1 MHKIEI
7 AQRVFLLVAVIF
19 LSGCGSSPNIQVNEL
34 SSNTVSYDETVHIN
48 NCGGKADSEQTA
60 SHSFATTIE
69 GGAEFSAGYQSIVEG
84 GVSAKYSQYRNVS
97 KSQRLIAPPATN
109 MEFILRWSED
119 VHAGNVTVDG
129 TTGNYEVRVPV
140 AVEQVSSQDLGC
152 NGNAQSIETA
162 TSVNDNGCVI
172 SENLVASFNDG
183 VYATYTKN
191 SYKGRVSI
199 TVSGIGQ
206 AADTQYS
213 DAFYLFADS
222 NKNSITHESTG
233 FILTINGDLG
243 WKLIP
248 NKRIPAYRSD
258 HIYEFEINAPGG
270 NLSFGV
276 SDEITSDN
284 TGSYKL
290 TLCQP

>member
-1 MHKIEI
+1 MNKSKF
-7 AQRVFLLVAVIF
+7 AQLFFVVVLL
-19 LSGCGSSPNIQVNEL
+19 LSGCGGNPDVQVTEL
-34 SSNTVSYDETVHIN
+34 SNNPSSYDETVHIN
-48 NCGGKADSEQTA
+48 NCGGKADSEQTK
-60 SHSFATTIE
+60 SRSFSTNIE
-69 GGAEFSAGYQSIVEG
+69 GGIDV
-84 GVSAKYSQYRNVS
+84 GVQQVVVGIISAKYSQFRNVS
-97 KSQRLIAPPATN
+97 VSQRLVAPAGTN
-109 MEFILRWSED
+109 MEFVLRWSEE

-129 TTGNYEVRVPV
+129 STGTYTANIPI

-152 NGNAQSIETA
+152 NGNAQSIETVA
-162 TSVNDNGCVI
+162 PVQGCAI
-172 SENLVASFNDG
+172 SENLVASFTDG
-183 VYATYTKN
+183 VYATYTEK
-191 SYKGRVSI
+191 SYNGRVDI
-199 TVSGIGQ
+199 IVSGIGQ

-222 NKNSITHESTG
+222 NKNPITRESTG
-233 FILTINGDLG
+233 FILTINGDLAYH
-243 WKLIP
+243 LIP